1 MTKKAHAK
9 AATEA
14 QAEAEAE
21 AQAEAEAEVKL
32 VKMVHDDGT
41 FADVHPAEVENFKS
55 GGYREA

>member
-1 MTKKAHAK
+1 MAEQEKAPTKKKAPAK
-9 AATEA
+9 AKTEV
-14 QAEAEAE
+14 E
-21 AQAEAEAEVKL
+21 L